1 MWAGVLPLV
10 GLTTLDCWSV
20 RDQTQNR
27 PFRSGV
33 GQPSLQDYYGL
44 PKQKNTFKKVRKR
57 MTFYPVFPTWGE
69 ETGDDDGDG
78 DDDES
83 K

>member
-1 MWAGVLPLV
+1 
-10 GLTTLDCWSV
+10 
-20 RDQTQNR
+20 
-27 PFRSGV
+27 
-33 GQPSLQDYYGL
+33 
-44 PKQKNTFKKVRKR
+44 

-78 DDDES
+78 DGDDDES